1 MGMKL
6 SLILGGLLFVTIA
19 GSGWYIN
26 YLGDQIST
34 LKGNQLVL
42 ETQIEEQNESIKQ
55 YLEQQ
60 KNQQVQLNQL
70 EADKQAAMKDVN
82 RLRKT
87 FANHDLDQLALAK
100 PGLMQSKINKASARV
115 MTTLEKLTNPN
126 QFDEKP
132 ITN

>member
-34 LKGNQLVL
+34 LKGNHLVL

-70 EADKQAAMKDVN
+70 EAEKQEAMKDVN

-87 FANHDLDQLALAK
+87 FANHDLDKLALAK

-115 MTTLEKLTNPN
+115 MATLEELTNPN

>member
-26 YLGDQIST
+26 YLNDQISI
-34 LKGNQLVL
+34 LKGNQIVL
-42 ETQIEEQNESIKQ
+42 ETQIQEQNESIER

-70 EADKQAAMKDVN
+70 EAEKQAAMKDVN

>member
-1 MGMKL
+1 MKL

-26 YLGDQIST
+26 YLNDQISI
-34 LKGNQLVL
+34 LKGNQIVL
-42 ETQIEEQNESIKQ
+42 ETQIQEQNESIER

-70 EADKQAAMKDVN
+70 EVEKQEAMKDVN

-115 MTTLEKLTNPN
+115 MTTLEELTNPN

>member
-6 SLILGGLLFVTIA
+6 SLILGGLLFLTIA

-26 YLGDQIST
+26 YLNDQISI
-34 LKGNQLVL
+34 LKGNQIVL
-42 ETQIEEQNESIKQ
+42 ETQIQEQNESIER

-115 MTTLEKLTNPN
+115 MTTLEELTNPN

>member
-1 MGMKL
+1 MGFKL
-6 SLILGGLLFVTIA
+6 SLILGGLLVVSLA
-19 GSGWYIN
+19 GSTYYIN
-26 YLGDQIST
+26 YLNDQIGI
-34 LKGNQLVL
+34 LKGNQIVL
-42 ETQIEEQNESIKQ
+42 ETEIEKQNESIER

-100 PGLMQSKINKASARV
+100 PGLLQNKINKASARV
-115 MTTLEKLTNPN
+115 MTTLEELTNPN

-132 ITN
+132 TTN

>member
-1 MGMKL
+1 MGFKL
-6 SLILGGLLFVTIA
+6 SLILGGLLVVSLA
-19 GSGWYIN
+19 GSTYYIS
-26 YLGDQIST
+26 YLNDQIGI
-34 LKGNQLVL
+34 LKGNQIVL
-42 ETQIEEQNESIKQ
+42 ETEIEKQNESIER

-87 FANHDLDQLALAK
+87 FAKHDLDQLALAK
-100 PGLMQSKINKASARV
+100 PGLLQNKINKASARV
-115 MTTLEKLTNPN
+115 MTTLEELTNPN

-132 ITN
+132 TTN

>member
-34 LKGNQLVL
+34 LKGNQLVF

-70 EADKQAAMKDVN
+70 EAEKQEAMKDVN

-87 FANHDLDQLALAK
+87 FANHDLDKLALAK

-115 MTTLEKLTNPN
+115 MTTLEELTNPN

>member
-42 ETQIEEQNESIKQ
+42 ETQMEEQNESIKQ
-55 YLEQQ
+55 YLEP
-60 KNQQVQLNQL
+60 VSYTHL
-70 EADKQAAMKDVN
+70 
-82 RLRKT
+82 
-87 FANHDLDQLALAK
+87 
-100 PGLMQSKINKASARV
+100 
-115 MTTLEKLTNPN
+115 TLPT
-126 QFDEKP
+126 
-132 ITN
+132 IYSV

>member
-6 SLILGGLLFVTIA
+6 SLILGGLLFLTIA

-26 YLGDQIST
+26 YLNDQISI
-34 LKGNQLVL
+34 LKGNQIVL
-42 ETQIEEQNESIKQ
+42 ETQIQEQNESIER

-70 EADKQAAMKDVN
+70 EVEKQEAMKDVN

-115 MTTLEKLTNPN
+115 MTTLEELTNPN

>member
-1 MGMKL
+1 MKL
-6 SLILGGLLFVTIA
+6 SLILGGLLFLTIA

-26 YLGDQIST
+26 YLNDQISI
-34 LKGNQLVL
+34 LKGNQIVL
-42 ETQIEEQNESIKQ
+42 ETQIQEQNESIER

-70 EADKQAAMKDVN
+70 EAEKQEAMKDVN

-115 MTTLEKLTNPN
+115 MATLEELTNPN

>member
-1 MGMKL
+1 MGFKL
-6 SLILGGLLFVTIA
+6 SLILGGLLVVSLA
-19 GSGWYIN
+19 GSTYYIN
-26 YLGDQIST
+26 YLNDQISI
-34 LKGNQLVL
+34 LKGNQIVL
-42 ETQIEEQNESIKQ
+42 ETEIEKQNESIER

-87 FANHDLDQLALAK
+87 FAKHDLDQLALAK
-100 PGLMQSKINKASARV
+100 PGLLQNKINKASARV
-115 MTTLEKLTNPN
+115 MTTLEELTNPN

-132 ITN
+132 TTN

>member
-6 SLILGGLLFVTIA
+6 SLILGGLLFVTIT

-26 YLGDQIST
+26 YLGEQVST
-34 LKGNQLVL
+34 LKGNQIVL
-42 ETQIEEQNESIKQ
+42 ETQIQEQNESIER

-70 EADKQAAMKDVN
+70 EAEKRETMEDVN

-87 FANHDLDQLALAK
+87 FAKHDLDKLALAK

-115 MTTLEKLTNPN
+115 MSTLEELTNPN

>member
-6 SLILGGLLFVTIA
+6 SLILGGLLFLTIA

-26 YLGDQIST
+26 YLNDQISI
-34 LKGNQLVL
+34 LKGNQIVL
-42 ETQIEEQNESIKQ
+42 ETQIQEQNESIER

-70 EADKQAAMKDVN
+70 EAEKQEAMKDVN

-115 MTTLEKLTNPN
+115 MATLEELTNPN